1 MKIKNIDFGNNL
13 FIAPMAGV
21 SDIGFREQCCIFGAD
36 ASVSEMLSARA
47 MMHNPKKTK
56 LMTITSPLEKIKIG
70 QIFGHE
76 SDVMAKAVENPL
88 LAHYDVID
96 INMGCPAPKILK
108 NGEGASLMD
117 KPSLAGEIVSACVN
131 ATDRPVSV
139 KFRLGYHS
147 KNFVDFGRMCEES
160 GASFVTLHAR
170 TVEQGYSGK
179 ADYEAIA
186 KLKSVL
192 SIPLIGNGDVVDRQS
207 YQQMLKTGVDGVMV
221 GRGAQGK
228 PWIFAQLLGKDTSSV
243 NKFEVIKAHV
253 ETLRKYYDEDWL
265 TLYMRKHFLWYTLGE
280 VGGSAIRLELAT
292 SPSIDQSLAVLKKFF
307 EE

>member
-117 KPSLAGEIVSACVN
+117 KPLLASEIISACVK

-139 KFRLGYHS
+139 KFRLGFHS

-192 SIPLIGNGDVVDRQS
+192 TIPLIGNGDVVDRQS
-207 YQQMLKTGVDGVMV
+207 YQQMLRLMLRLCESIMMKTGSHFICENTFFGT
-221 GRGAQGK
+221 
-228 PWIFAQLLGKDTSSV
+228 LLEKLV
-243 NKFEVIKAHV
+243 
-253 ETLRKYYDEDWL
+253 
-265 TLYMRKHFLWYTLGE
+265 
-280 VGGSAIRLELAT
+280 
-292 SPSIDQSLAVLKKFF
+292 AVQ
-307 EE
+307 